1 MRIPHAVVALSEMD
15 LAGHRTDAFSRL
27 KNEFET
33 LLKPLGFAKIS
44 VIAVSAI
51 TGDNGRYGG
60 SSR

>member
-1 MRIPHAVVALSEMD
+1 MALSEMD